1 MRTRRASQI
10 FGIFKRKY
18 FMDDPLSYRVNISY
32 KENNI
37 LNYEEILILEFAR
50 NCWPPSEKNRE

>member
-1 MRTRRASQI
+1 
-10 FGIFKRKY
+10 
-18 FMDDPLSYRVNISY
+18 MDDPLSYRVNISY